1 VQAPPRRERG
11 VRSRHAAAVLLEHA
25 RGGTQVGIP
34 DNANFYVPVIET
46 PEHIAAARTAVRE
59 QDAMFLT
66 AVMEGRYTDGYLE
79 SEGKNAPRVAAG
91 DMATTG
97 SPLDFV
103 ALNIYAPNYV
113 RADMGPSGYK
123 ILPRLPSSPRM
134 ASPWL
139 HVGPEVAY

>member
-1 VQAPPRRERG
+1 M
-11 VRSRHAAAVLLEHA
+11 
-25 RGGTQVGIP
+25 
-34 DNANFYVPVIET
+34 

-59 QDAMFLT
+59 EDAMFLT

-79 SEGKNAPRVAAG
+79 SEGKNALRVAAG
-91 DMATTG
+91 DMATIA

-113 RADMGPSGYK
+113 RADTGPSGYK

-134 ASPWL
+134 ALPWL
-139 HVGPEVAY
+139 YVGPEVAYWGVRTVSELWDR